1 MVIGKVVDDLL
12 LIVYWIRREAKGE
25 KEVILEDING
35 LLTIWTVEGY
45 KRRKEN
51 KNNNRADE
59 EGHGWDGIIKRT
71 VPWKMEK
78 IEKIAERTGVKEGEI
93 YRVNVKKLEKEAK
106 EQAEE
111 LIVWITSTDAKDSLD
126 TFVRKGQDGA
136 VEEREGYKK
145 ILRKVEEIIKKS
157 DGTVVG
163 LSDGLKEYKDWVGRH
178 TNLEGEYFIFN
189 QCMKGLKSL
198 HWEVGLELD
207 KKKILR
213 GIRRDWL

>member
-1 MVIGKVVDDLL
+1 MYKRQVDDLL
-12 LIVYWIRREAKGE
+12 LIVYWIQREAKGE

-51 KNNNRADE
+51 KNNNSAEE

-78 IEKIAERTGVKEGEI
+78 IEEIAERTGVKEGEI

-111 LIVWITSTDAKDSLD
+111 FIVWITSTDAKDSLD
-126 TFVRKGQDGA
+126 TFVRKGQEGA

-163 LSDGLKEYKDWVGRH
+163 LSLIH
-178 TNLEGEYFIFN
+178 I
-189 QCMKGLKSL
+189 
-198 HWEVGLELD
+198 
-207 KKKILR
+207 
-213 GIRRDWL
+213 

>member
-1 MVIGKVVDDLL
+1 MVIDKVVDDLL

-51 KNNNRADE
+51 KNNNSADE

-78 IEKIAERTGVKEGEI
+78 IEEIAERTGVKEGEI

-111 LIVWITSTDAKDSLD
+111 FIVWITSTDAKDSLD
-126 TFVRKGQDGA
+126 TFVRKGQEGA

-163 LSDGLKEYKDWVGRH
+163 ISDGLKEYKDWVGRH

-198 HWEVGLELD
+198 HWEVELELD